1 MATKVTLYIAFD
13 GREFKERESAEK
25 YNKENSDKNKK
36 LIFSNLYKDNKQ
48 EFAKLLGINLSD
60 LDNRNFNW
68 SSYNDGD
75 LQGAVIELI
84 SKNIDM
90 IGDIFGVLN
99 STDDKIDDI
108 IDGFKPNPR
117 PIRS

>member
-68 SSYNDGD
+68 SSYNGGD
-75 LQGAVIELI
+75 LQGAVIKLI
-84 SKNIDM
+84 SKNIDEVQR
-90 IGDIFGVLN
+90 IFKVTN
-99 STDDKIDDI
+99 SIEDKNDSIIDD
-108 IDGFKPNPR
+108 FRPR
-117 PIRS
+117 V

>member
-36 LIFSNLYKDNKQ
+36 LIFSNLYRDNKQ

-68 SSYNDGD
+68 SSYNSGD
-75 LQGAVIELI
+75 LQGAVIKLI
-84 SKNIDM
+84 SKNIDEVQR
-90 IGDIFGVLN
+90 IFKVTN
-99 STDDKIDDI
+99 SIEDRNDSIIDD
-108 IDGFKPNPR
+108 FRPR
-117 PIRS
+117 V